1 MGAVQTALVIGGGI
15 AGPVAATALA
25 MAGIDA
31 AIYEARPADPAS
43 ANGIGGSLALEP
55 NGLAALRIIGA
66 DDRVRAAAIPITRSL
81 MSITSKPGRELPTPQ
96 GLPPRQLIDRGA
108 LHRILRERAQQTGVR
123 IHDAKKLIRVDE
135 HPDGITA
142 HFADGDSASAD
153 VLIGADGVHSAV
165 RRLIDPDAPGARYL
179 GLLGFEGLADDAP
192 DDPVT
197 ASLESGTMTFAFGR
211 QAYYLYWKR
220 PDGRIGWGANLPSP
234 QYLSLKEARAV
245 AAEDWLHTLRNAY
258 ANDIPGARLAAET
271 TTDTLQ
277 AVGGLHIM
285 PPVPHWN
292 RGRMVLVGDA
302 VHAPSN
308 STGQGASLAMESAI
322 QLARCLRDLPDVASA
337 FTAYERL
344 RRPRVEKI
352 AARGARISNA
362 KAPGP
367 IAQRMMRLLLP
378 LMVKTMNIEKTMTV
392 EQSYTLDWHSHVE
405 RELIARFSRETV
417 S

>member
-1 MGAVQTALVIGGGI
+1 MPAVQTALVIGSGI

-31 AIYEARPADPAS
+31 ALYEARVSDPAS

-55 NGLAALRIIGA
+55 NGLAAPRIVGA
-66 DDRVRAAAIPITRSL
+66 DDAVRAAAAPITRSV
-81 MSITSKPGRELPTPQ
+81 MSIASKPSREMPTPQ

-108 LHRILRERAQQTGVR
+108 LHRILRERTERAGVR

-135 HPDGITA
+135 RQDGVTA
-142 HFADGDSASAD
+142 HFADGSSASAD
-153 VLIGADGVHSAV
+153 LLIGADGVHSTV
-165 RRLIDPDAPGARYL
+165 RTLIDPDAPGARYL
-179 GLLGFEGLADDAP
+179 GLLGFEGIVEDAI
-192 DDPVT
+192 DDPAT
-197 ASLESGTMTFAFGR
+197 ASLESGTITFAFR
-211 QAYYLYWKR
+211 RRAYYLYWKR

-245 AAEDWLHTLRNAY
+245 PAEDWLHTLRTTY
-258 ANDIPGARLAAET
+258 ANDVPGARLTAET
-271 TTDTLQ
+271 TSETLQ

-285 PPVPHWN
+285 PPVPHWH

-322 QLARCLRDLPDVASA
+322 QLARCLRDMPDARSA
-337 FTAYERL
+337 FAAYERL

-352 AARGARISNA
+352 AARGARISHA

-367 IAQRMMRLLLP
+367 IALRLMRVLLP
-378 LMVKTMNIEKTMTV
+378 VMVATMNIEQTMAA
-392 EQSYTLDWHSHVE
+392 EQRYTIDWDAPAQE
-405 RELIARFSRETV
+405 DAKALA
-417 S
+417 